1 MRIVFLGSGAFGI
14 ASLESLTMQHE
25 VVLVVTQPD
34 RPAGRGKV
42 MTATPIALRAEELG
56 VPVLKPEDVN
66 EDSVRAQVRAH
77 LHPRRPGCPRAGPN
91 VGAQGGGG
99 I

>member
-66 EDSVRAQVRAH
+66 EDSVRAQVRAVTLMH
-77 LHPRRPGCPRAGPN
+77 GW
-91 VGAQGGGG
+91 
-99 I
+99 